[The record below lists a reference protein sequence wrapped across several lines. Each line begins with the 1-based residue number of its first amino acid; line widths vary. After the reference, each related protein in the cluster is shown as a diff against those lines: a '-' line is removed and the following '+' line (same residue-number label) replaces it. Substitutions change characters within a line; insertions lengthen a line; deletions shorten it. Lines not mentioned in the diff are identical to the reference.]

1 MDISIHGFEKYET
14 SHIDG
19 HARQKL
25 EKLEVLLAPTAGTHC
40 EVQGRHTANPER
52 ACRVQ
57 ISMHVR
63 GRTLRT
69 EVKGANV
76 LRAID
81 AAVHKME
88 RQIAKFKGRSR
99 RNRRGKAADPG
110 QMPAPI
116 GNGDEADLEMWDERG
131 FIVREKEFEVTP
143 LPVADAV
150 EAMEML
156 EHDFHVF
163 LNADTGDLNVV
174 YRRESGNYGLLK
186 PQVKGNRVA

>member
-1 MDISIHGFEKYET
+1 MDIAIHGFERNET
-14 SHIDG
+14 VRIAD
-19 HARQKL
+19 HARLKL
-25 EKLEVLLAPTAGTHC
+25 EKLETMLAPNAGTHC
-40 EVQGRHTANPER
+40 EVQRRHTANPER

-57 ISMHVR
+57 ISMQVR

-76 LRAID
+76 VRAID

-99 RNRRGKAADPG
+99 RNRRGKWEG
-110 QMPAPI
+110 QGLAPVQAET
-116 GNGDEADLEMWDERG
+116 GEEADLEMWDERG
-131 FIVREKEFEVTP
+131 FIVREKEFEVTA
-143 LPVADAV
+143 LPVAEAV

-163 LNADTGDLNVV
+163 VNEDTGDLNVV

-186 PQVKGNRVA
+186 PHRREG

>member
-1 MDISIHGFEKYET
+1 MDIAIHGFERNET
-14 SHIDG
+14 VRIDD
-19 HARQKL
+19 HARPKL
-25 EKLEVLLAPTAGTHC
+25 EKLEAMLAAPNAGMHC

-57 ISMHVR
+57 ISMHVK

-99 RNRRGKAADPG
+99 RNRRGKWED
-110 QMPAPI
+110 QDLAPVQA
-116 GNGDEADLEMWDERG
+116 GTGDEADLEMWDERG
-131 FIVREKEFEVTP
+131 FIVREKEFEVTA

-163 LNADTGDLNVV
+163 VNEDTGDLNVV

-186 PQVKGNRVA
+186 PHLRKG